1 MVGRHFLDDRRR
13 LTSWL
18 SSINEIGI
26 NEFFQADLTQVFAEL
41 QACFCVIRITFFNR
55 FIVLLG
61 FLDSALDPPDLRGR
75 QVFGPTDLILLLT
88 VGVAVHMRHSHGHR
102 LLCLGLIAKDVLV
115 QHLLKRLDL
124 LQLRAIHAKKAFI
137 CSIVVNLAH
146 ELIQCPLDHG

>member
-1 MVGRHFLDDRRR
+1 M
-13 LTSWL
+13 
-18 SSINEIGI
+18 
-26 NEFFQADLTQVFAEL
+26 
-41 QACFCVIRITFFNR
+41 RIIFFNR
-55 FIVLLG
+55 FIALLG
-61 FLDSALDPPDLRGR
+61 LLDSLLDPPDLRGR
-75 QVFGPTDLILLLT
+75 QVFRPADLILLLT
-88 VGVAVHMRHSHGHR
+88 VGVAVHMRLSHGHR